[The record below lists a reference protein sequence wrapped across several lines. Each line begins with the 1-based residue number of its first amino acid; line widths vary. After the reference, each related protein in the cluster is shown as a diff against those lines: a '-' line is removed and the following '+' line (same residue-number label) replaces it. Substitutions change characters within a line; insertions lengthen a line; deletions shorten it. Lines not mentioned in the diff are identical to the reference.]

1 MAELSPRFPKE
12 SPVFTKGTLMSTS
25 VWTQASDWSTFS
37 EKALKAA
44 VQLWFAAAVAG
55 QWIFVTYVVIFY
67 GGSALQGNLDAWNKV
82 LPHGHTPGDPLGN
95 TAVAVHLA
103 LAVIIMV
110 GGPLQLIPAM
120 RQRFPAF
127 HRASGRVYFV
137 TVLLTSVA
145 GLYMVW
151 SRGRADLVQRF
162 GISLDA
168 FLIVAFALLA
178 VRYAMAGNIR
188 THRRWALRLFMVVN
202 AGWFFRIGL
211 MQWLF
216 LNRGPVGFDPRT
228 FTGPFLSFLSF
239 ADYAVPLAMLE
250 LYLHAKDRGGASG
263 RLAMAGALVVLTVGM
278 IIGTFAA
285 TMVMWLP
292 HIQGVAR

>member
-1 MAELSPRFPKE
+1 
-12 SPVFTKGTLMSTS
+12 MSTF
-25 VWTQASDWSTFS
+25 VWTQASEWSTFA

-44 VQLWFAAAVAG
+44 VQLWFATAVAG
-55 QWIFVTYVVIFY
+55 QWIFLTYVVIFY
-67 GGSALQGNLDAWNKV
+67 GGTALQGNFEAWNKV

-110 GGPLQLIPAM
+110 GGPLQLIPGV
-120 RQRFPAF
+120 RRRFPTL
-127 HRASGRVYFV
+127 HRGSGRLYIITVFV
-137 TVLLTSVA
+137 TSVA

-168 FLIVAFALLA
+168 VLIISFALLA
-178 VRYAMAGNIR
+178 LRYAMAGDIR

-216 LNRGPVGFDPRT
+216 LNHGPVGFDPRT

-250 LYLHAKDRGGASG
+250 LYLQAKDRGGVSG
-263 RLAMAGALVVLTVGM
+263 RLAMAGALVVLTVAM
-278 IIGTFAA
+278 TIGIFAA

-292 HIQGVAR
+292 HIQGVPQ

>member
-1 MAELSPRFPKE
+1 
-12 SPVFTKGTLMSTS
+12 MSTS
-25 VWTQASDWSTFS
+25 VWTQGSDWSTFA

-44 VQLWFAAAVAG
+44 AQLWFVAAVAG

-67 GGSALQGNLDAWNKV
+67 GGTALQGNFEAWNKV
-82 LPHGHTPGDPLGN
+82 LPHGHTPGDTLGN
-95 TAVAVHLA
+95 TSVAVHLA

-110 GGPLQLIPAM
+110 GGPLQLIPGL
-120 RQRFPAF
+120 RRRFSTL
-127 HRASGRVYFV
+127 HRWSGRVYILTALV
-137 TVLLTSVA
+137 TSVA

-151 SRGRADLVQRF
+151 SRGRADIVQRL

-168 FLIVAFALLA
+168 VLIVAFALLA
-178 VRYAMAGNIR
+178 LRYAMAGNIT
-188 THRRWALRLFMVVN
+188 THRRMALRLFMVVN

-250 LYLHAKDRGGASG
+250 LYLQAKDRGGASG
-263 RLAMAGALVVLTVGM
+263 RLAMAGALVVLTVAM
-278 IIGTFAA
+278 TIGIFAA

-292 HIQGVAR
+292 HIKGVSQ

>member
-1 MAELSPRFPKE
+1 
-12 SPVFTKGTLMSTS
+12 MSTS
-25 VWTQASDWSTFS
+25 VWTQASASSTFA

-44 VQLWFAAAVAG
+44 VQFWFATAVAG
-55 QWIFVTYVVIFY
+55 QWIFVTYVAIFY
-67 GGSALQGNLDAWNKV
+67 GGTALQGNFEAWNKV
-82 LPHGHTPGDPLGN
+82 LPRGHTPGDTVGN

-103 LAVIIMV
+103 LAVIIMI

-120 RQRFPAF
+120 RRRFPAL
-127 HRASGRVYFV
+127 HRASGRVYLV
-137 TVLLTSVA
+137 TVILTSVA

-168 FLIVAFALLA
+168 LLIVAFALLA
-178 VRYAMAGNIR
+178 VRYAIAGDIR

-250 LYLHAKDRGGASG
+250 FYLQAKDRGGVSG
-263 RLAMAGALVVLTVGM
+263 RLAMAGALVVLTVTMTLG
-278 IIGTFAA
+278 IFAA

-292 HIQGVAR
+292 HIKGIAQ